1 MFNTL
6 SNNDSGSHMS
16 ELHVLGIGSP
26 FGDDQLGWE
35 VVKLLQQRPTLH
47 RYIPEQL
54 HIAYCDRPG
63 MYLLEL
69 MRSAQTVFLID
80 AVKTGAPLGTLHYFQ
95 NEEIEGMD
103 STLSSHAFGIS
114 AAMKMG
120 ATLQTL
126 PQGVILYG
134 VEIGD
139 VQFQFA
145 LSEPIKQA
153 IEALSMRVE
162 SDILSILDD
171 NSYNSST
178 N

>member
-1 MFNTL
+1 
-6 SNNDSGSHMS
+6 MS

-35 VVKLLQQRPTLH
+35 VVKLLQQRSTLY
-47 RYIPEQL
+47 RFIPGQL
-54 HIAYCDRPG
+54 HIACCDRPG

-69 MRSAQTVFLID
+69 MRPAHTVFLID
-80 AVKTGAPLGTLHYFQ
+80 AVKTGAPLGTVHYFQ
-95 NEEIEGMD
+95 NEEIAGID
-103 STLSSHAFGIS
+103 DTLSTHALGIS

-126 PQGVILYG
+126 PQRVILYG

-139 VQFQFA
+139 VQFQFS

-153 IEALSMRVE
+153 IEALFMRVE

-171 NSYNSST
+171 SSYNSSE